1 MAECSWTRRTRGSG
15 AAPLYQHSPQADAG
29 FPQLHSAA
37 NFRSPPSTIIA
48 DKPLHLLS
56 NRPVYI
62 NTLQLDLYFTS
73 TLPPF
78 LSAEATPQSYSWKPH
93 LVDNSHNIVTPFTG
107 FNRPPHTYDLL
118 NNQNLQ
124 QSTLADH

>member
-1 MAECSWTRRTRGSG
+1 MER
-15 AAPLYQHSPQADAG
+15 PLYISTRPR
-29 FPQLHSAA
+29 PLLVSLNYTQLLTSG
-37 NFRSPPSTIIA
+37 PPPTIIA

-56 NRPVYI
+56 NRPFYI

-73 TLPPF
+73 TIPPF

-93 LVDNSHNIVTPFTG
+93 LVDNSHHIVTSSTG
-107 FNRPPHTYDLL
+107 FNRPPHTYDLLTL